1 MLGGSM
7 SSFLEHNRQA
17 WDERMRRR
25 DSHTECAGDADFRDP
40 LAAADPLGWLGGN
53 VRGRRILCLAAG
65 GGKHGALF
73 AAAGAEV
80 TVVDLSPAM
89 LERDRAVAA
98 QRGLKLRAVEASM
111 TDLSM
116 LAEGSFDAV
125 VQPVSSCY
133 VPDVLVVYREV
144 ARVIAPGGLYISQH
158 KQPAC
163 LQAEALPSGRGYL
176 LSEPYYRSGP
186 LPPVLPGLQHRE
198 AGTVE
203 FLHRWEELLGGL
215 CRSGFVIEDLIE
227 PKHGDARAEPGTF
240 AHRSHFVP
248 PFVTL
253 KARRI
258 RSAEPSAGTP
268 RLWLPS

>member
-25 DSHTECAGDADFRDP
+25 DSHTESAAEVDFRIP
-40 LAAADPLGWLGGN
+40 LAAADNLGWLGGN
-53 VRGRRILCLAAG
+53 VQGRRILCLAAG

-98 QRGLKLRAVEASM
+98 QRGLRLRLVETSM

-133 VPDVLVVYREV
+133 VPDVLAVYREV
-144 ARVIAPGGLYISQH
+144 ARVTAPSGLYISQH

-163 LQAEALPSGRGYL
+163 LQAEVLPSGRGYL

-186 LPPVLPGLQHRE
+186 LSTVLPGLQHRE

-215 CRSGFVIEDLIE
+215 CRSGFVIEDFLE

-258 RSAEPSAGTP
+258 PSMEPSAGTP
-268 RLWLPS
+268 LLWIPR